1 MVMRKEENSIILEPG
16 DLLYRYDLGEKL
28 DAEWLTDY
36 SSPEY
41 ISPKYGRKNTIGAF
55 FYFNDR
61 TVAIQT
67 LAQAIYNQRE
77 LGNIYDCGTIT
88 QCEVLNEIF
97 LLDLSTGLYRCS
109 NIISVLCDLGI
120 DVINEQFFNYQKE
133 LPHSVLKDETI
144 NLFSNNKQIAQD
156 AANEIDK
163 FFLNRI
169 NLLGQSLTDFGNGKP
184 FRDMLISM
192 HYEGYVFWE
201 NPVSDTYCLFNP
213 NKVSSPIHEVLTIE
227 SDEKLQEL
235 IEGIERRA
243 KQGK

>member
-1 MVMRKEENSIILEPG
+1 MCLN
-16 DLLYRYDLGEKL
+16 
-28 DAEWLTDY
+28 
-36 SSPEY
+36 
-41 ISPKYGRKNTIGAF
+41 
-55 FYFNDR
+55 FNDR

-133 LPHSVLKDETI
+133 LPHSVLKDATI

-163 FFLNRI
+163 FFLLSTWQNFKNI
-169 NLLGQSLTDFGNGKP
+169 EWLGPKRVQK
-184 FRDMLISM
+184 
-192 HYEGYVFWE
+192 HAGYVLK
-201 NPVSDTYCLFNP
+201 PVLHHADGSIPSL
-213 NKVSSPIHEVLTIE
+213 
-227 SDEKLQEL
+227 
-235 IEGIERRA
+235 
-243 KQGK
+243 